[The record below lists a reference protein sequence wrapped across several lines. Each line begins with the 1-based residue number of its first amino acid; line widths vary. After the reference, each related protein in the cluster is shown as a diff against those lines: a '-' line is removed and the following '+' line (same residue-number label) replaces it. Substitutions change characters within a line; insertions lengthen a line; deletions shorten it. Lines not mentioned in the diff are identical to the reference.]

1 MDGFEFDIMN
11 GNMEVGM
18 KIPMTLALAICVS
31 LLAGCQA
38 RTDVST
44 PGTADSTAGTTAQI
58 EKIAG
63 DKTMM
68 ADIMK
73 RAYEKGTFDD
83 ALAMAMGDS
92 SFAGKVF
99 DVVARDARFAVMAR
113 DTSRSA
119 VAGSRTVV
127 RSAAPVRVQSRT
139 TAQRSSGDALDKT
152 ENAVKKANEKLDQ
165 ANRVR
170 DQIDEARRKAGQ
182 ILHP

>member
-1 MDGFEFDIMN
+1 
-11 GNMEVGM
+11 M
-18 KIPMTLALAICVS
+18 KIPMTIALAICVS
-31 LLAGCQA
+31 LIAGCQS

-44 PGTADSTAGTTAQI
+44 PGTADSTAGASAQI
-58 EKIAG
+58 ERIAG

-83 ALAMAMGDS
+83 ALALAMQDS

-113 DTSRSA
+113 DTSRSTA
-119 VAGSRTVV
+119 TGSRVV
-127 RSAAPVRVQSRT
+127 TRAITPARVQSRT
-139 TAQRSSGDALDKT
+139 TTTTQRSSGDALDKT

-165 ANRVR
+165 ANRVK